1 MDVAK
6 LKGRYEQLQVIAFVL
21 SVGIIIRSSLGW
33 FKPGLLLLLIA
44 LAALVSF
51 KRSYLGA
58 LGLILISLIIFCVP
72 QFGEKINK
80 ISFQTISYKV
90 YLPYLIV
97 IILYLE
103 TMSRLRIAHYL
114 YGKYGSSG
122 FYSYGLEEA
131 HRGKGGEGAVLREI
145 FYRILVFSLIY
156 FFLLLIYNLLIGRY
170 QP

>member
-1 MDVAK
+1 MEVAK
-6 LKGRYEQLQVIAFVL
+6 LKGRCEQLQVIAFVL

-33 FKPGLLLLLIA
+33 FKPGLLLFLIA

-72 QFGEKINK
+72 HFGKTINK

>member
-6 LKGRYEQLQVIAFVL
+6 LKGKYEQLQVIAFVL
-21 SVGIIIRSSLGW
+21 SVGMIIRSSLGW
-33 FKPGLLLLLIA
+33 FKPGLLLFLIA
-44 LAALVSF
+44 LAALVAF

-58 LGLILISLIIFCVP
+58 LGLIFISLIIFCIP
-72 QFGEKINK
+72 QFGGEINK
-80 ISFQTISYKV
+80 ISFQTISCKV

-131 HRGKGGEGAVLREI
+131 HRGKGGEGAVLKEI
-145 FYRILVFSLIY
+145 FYRLGVFSLIY
-156 FFLLLIYNLLIGRY
+156 FVLVLIYNLLIGPH
-170 QP
+170 QL